1 MDCIELASALALYA
15 YGREVRQLGE
25 PRSGPELVEKLCGC
39 IHPHQNRSNLKNRTA
54 ELVEQAQNVLKRASM
69 PGIRSESEK
78 RELAE
83 SWLEL
88 AVSCAK
94 VSVKY
99 EADVLKQQQKQE
111 QAAIQQEMG

>member
-1 MDCIELASALALYA
+1 
-15 YGREVRQLGE
+15 
-25 PRSGPELVEKLCGC
+25 
-39 IHPHQNRSNLKNRTA
+39 
-54 ELVEQAQNVLKRASM
+54 M

-78 RELAE
+78 QELAE

-88 AVSCAK
+88 AISCAK